1 MKQGW
6 EGYGRKKALRGL
18 KNLRVPRRRARQ
30 ARRQSLP
37 VTKALK
43 GPQTSRESVS
53 FHEVEL
59 LSGTC
64 YFAERDGAG
73 RVTRSSGA
81 KGQERRVE
89 LLPKRGSR
97 TDQENLMVHP
107 RRRSTQRL
115 C

>member
-6 EGYGRKKALRGL
+6 EGYGRKKALRGS
-18 KNLRVPRRRARQ
+18 KNLRVQLRRARQ
-30 ARRQSLP
+30 TRYKSLP

-43 GPQTSRESVS
+43 GTQTSRESVS
-53 FHEVEL
+53 FPQAVL
-59 LSGTC
+59 LTRLRCGG
-64 YFAERDGAG
+64 ERDGAG

-89 LLPKRGSR
+89 LLPRRGSR

-107 RRRSTQRL
+107 RRRSTQRW